1 MTRFTLIIGLLAALL
16 CSCAST
22 ANLSPE
28 QREAREQEK
37 RINAIRDSMAHELAV
52 QSLDKLDFVLEA
64 DKLIFKRGRSA
75 YVSSATNF
83 ISVVD
88 GRATV
93 QIALLK
99 SRPGINGI
107 GGITVEGSPS
117 SIKRSIDKKGNYRMS
132 MSVSGTGISATVF
145 ITLPAGSTYAT
156 AVITPNF
163 HSYNITLQGK
173 VLPASASSVYKA
185 RPL

>member
-1 MTRFTLIIGLLAALL
+1 MTRFTLIIGLLASLL

-22 ANLSPE
+22 ANLTPE

-37 RINAIRDSMAHELAV
+37 RINAIRDSIAHELAV
-52 QSLDKLDFVLEA
+52 QSLDSLDFVLEA
-64 DKLIFKRGRSA
+64 DKIVFKRGRSA

-107 GGITVEGSPS
+107 GGITVEGAPS
-117 SIKRSIDKKGNYRMS
+117 SVKRSIDKKGNYRLS
-132 MSVSGTGISATVF
+132 MSVSGIGISATVF
-145 ITLPAGSTYAT
+145 ITLPAGGTYAT

-163 HSYNITLQGK
+163 NSYTTTLQGNI
-173 VLPASASSVYKA
+173 LPVSASNVYKA